1 MNVGIIIQARLG
13 SERLPNKVM
22 MPLPTGDLVIDK
34 IIREAKETEL
44 PVVVTTP
51 DECLVDYIKMNWVTE
66 VYHYAEDRNV
76 LREFKDVL
84 LRKDWN
90 TVIRLT
96 GDCPLITTE
105 RIKASLRAY
114 EGSYLYCG
122 PDGYDVE
129 IFPRKDI
136 LGLTGD
142 DEHVTR
148 GLYSHITSL
157 DTIEDYRKI
166 CGYLKQTISHD

>member
-44 PVVVTTP
+44 PIVVTTP

-76 LREFKDVL
+76 LREFKDV
-84 LRKDWN
+84 
-90 TVIRLT
+90 
-96 GDCPLITTE
+96 
-105 RIKASLRAY
+105 
-114 EGSYLYCG
+114 
-122 PDGYDVE
+122 
-129 IFPRKDI
+129 
-136 LGLTGD
+136 
-142 DEHVTR
+142 
-148 GLYSHITSL
+148 
-157 DTIEDYRKI
+157 
-166 CGYLKQTISHD
+166 